1 MAYLDGGDVGD
12 IFAKTSKAI
21 DETGQPIDHG
31 QIQIVKSSQLNI
43 STHQSLFPTWARWNT
58 FGIN

>member
-12 IFAKTSKAI
+12 FFAKTSKAI
-21 DETGQPIDHG
+21 HETGQPIDHG

-43 STHQSLFPTWARWNT
+43 STHQSLFPT
-58 FGIN
+58 